1 MSTKTERF
9 ELRIEE
15 ERRDQ
20 IEAAADAVQEKPSEF
35 IRNAAYERADRILAL
50 SSRTLMS
57 GEQFDLMMASLD
69 TPDYA
74 PGLAKAAAKP
84 RAFRRR

>member
-1 MSTKTERF
+1 MTTKTERF
-9 ELRIEE
+9 ELRLDE
-15 ERRDQ
+15 ERRNQ

-50 SSRTLMS
+50 SSRTLMPA
-57 GEQFDLMMASLD
+57 EQFDAMMESLD

-84 RAFRRR
+84 RIFERR